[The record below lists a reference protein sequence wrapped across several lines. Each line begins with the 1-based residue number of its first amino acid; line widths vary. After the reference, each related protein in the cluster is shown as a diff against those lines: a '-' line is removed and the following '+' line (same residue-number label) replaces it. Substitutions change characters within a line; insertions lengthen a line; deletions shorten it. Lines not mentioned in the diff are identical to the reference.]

1 MGVIQ
6 TVGPNEALV
15 RSGGGEQPKVVVGG
29 RTLVIPIFHRA
40 QRLPLS
46 VMTLHVKTENVYT
59 GEGVAVSVDGVAQV
73 KVARSEEAIR
83 TAAQQFLGKTELEVQ
98 DVPLQT
104 LEGHQRAILG
114 TLTVE
119 EIYRDR
125 EKFATQV
132 RTVASPDLAGM
143 GLEIV
148 SFTIRDIKDPGG
160 YLDALGVRRT
170 AEVRRDATIGQA
182 EAERDAGIRSAEA
195 KRAQEAA
202 TYEAETRIAE
212 SERSF
217 NVQKASY
224 DQEVNARQAEAELAD
239 ELQRA
244 KTMQEIRR
252 EEVEIDVVERA
263 KQIELQEQEIQRR
276 ERELEA
282 TVRKPAEAERYRI
295 ETIAEGDRNAVVA
308 NAIAEAEATR
318 RQGEAQAEVIRLTGQ
333 AEAEAIEAKGAAEA
347 AAMQLKAEAWKQYGE
362 AAVIQ
367 QVLETLPAVAQAVA
381 QPLARTDRIVMF
393 GGGGDGAGG
402 ASKLT
407 RDITRTVAQVPEVI
421 ESLTGIDIVGSI
433 KNIPGLESTT
443 QRSEAADEQPAAAP
457 DDAESDQSDRPQA

>member
-29 RTLVIPIFHRA
+29 RTIVLPIFHRS

-83 TAAQQFLGKTELEVQ
+83 TAAQQFLGKSEVEVM

-114 TLTVE
+114 TMTME
-119 EIYRDR
+119 DIYQDR
-125 EKFATQV
+125 EKFASQV

-195 KRAQEAA
+195 KREQEAA
-202 TYEAETRIAE
+202 TFEAETRIAE
-212 SERSF
+212 SERGY
-217 NVQKASY
+217 NVQKAAY
-224 DQEVNARQAEAELAD
+224 DQEVNARRAEAELAD

-244 KTMQEIRR
+244 KTQQAIRR

-295 ETIAEGDRNAVVA
+295 ETLAEGERNAVVA
-308 NAIAEAEATR
+308 QATADAEATR

-347 AAMQLKAEAWKQYGE
+347 SAMQLKAEAWKQYGE

-367 QVLETLPAVAQAVA
+367 QVLETLPAVAEAVA

-393 GGGGDGAGG
+393 GGGDGGGTG

-443 QRSEAADEQPAAAP
+443 RSADTEEETQQ
-457 DDAESDQSDRPQA
+457 SDQPDRPQA

>member
-29 RTLVIPIFHRA
+29 RTIVLPIFHRS

-83 TAAQQFLGKTELEVQ
+83 TAAQQFLGKTEVEVM

-114 TLTVE
+114 TMTME
-119 EIYRDR
+119 DIYQDR
-125 EKFATQV
+125 EKFASQV

-195 KRAQEAA
+195 KREQEAA

-212 SERSF
+212 SERGY
-217 NVQKASY
+217 NVQKAAY
-224 DQEVNARQAEAELAD
+224 DQEVNARRAEAELAD

-244 KTMQEIRR
+244 KTQQDIRR

-295 ETIAEGDRNAVVA
+295 ETLAEGERNAVVA
-308 NAIAEAEATR
+308 QATADAEATR

-362 AAVIQ
+362 AAVVQ
-367 QVLETLPAVAQAVA
+367 QVLETLPAVAEAVA

-393 GGGGDGAGG
+393 GGGESGGTG
-402 ASKLT
+402 ASNLT

-433 KNIPGLESTT
+433 KNIPGLESTA
-443 QRSEAADEQPAAAP
+443 RSSEREDEQPP
-457 DDAESDQSDRPQA
+457 QTDTTDESERPHA

>member
-15 RSGGGEQPKVVVGG
+15 RSGGGDQPKVVVGG
-29 RTLVIPIFHRA
+29 RTLVIPIFHRS

-125 EKFATQV
+125 EKFASQV

-195 KRAQEAA
+195 KREQEAA
-202 TYEAETRIAE
+202 TFEAETRIAE
-212 SERSF
+212 SERGY
-217 NVQKASY
+217 NVQKAAY

-244 KTMQEIRR
+244 KTQQEIRR
-252 EEVEIDVVERA
+252 EEVEIEVVERA
-263 KQIELQEQEIQRR
+263 KQIELQQQEIQRR

-282 TVRKPAEAERYRI
+282 TVRKPAEAERYRL
-295 ETIAEGDRNAVVA
+295 ETIAEGNRNAVVA
-308 NAIAEAEATR
+308 EAAADADATR
-318 RQGEAQAEVIRLTGQ
+318 LQGEAQAEVIRLTGQ

-347 AAMQLKAEAWKQYGE
+347 AAMKLKAEAWKQYGE

-367 QVLETLPAVAQAVA
+367 QVLETLPAVAEAVA

-393 GGGGDGAGG
+393 GGGDGGGTG

-443 QRSEAADEQPAAAP
+443 RSAEAEHEEREQT
-457 DDAESDQSDRPQA
+457 EQSEQTDRPQA

>member
-29 RTLVIPIFHRA
+29 RTIVLPVFHRS

-83 TAAQQFLGKTELEVQ
+83 TAAQQFLGKTEVEVM

-114 TLTVE
+114 TMTME
-119 EIYRDR
+119 DIYQDR
-125 EKFATQV
+125 EKFASQV

-195 KRAQEAA
+195 KREQEAA
-202 TYEAETRIAE
+202 TFEAETRIAE
-212 SERSF
+212 SERGY
-217 NVQKASY
+217 NVQKAAY
-224 DQEVNARQAEAELAD
+224 DQEVNARRAEAELAD

-244 KTMQEIRR
+244 KTQQDIRR

-295 ETIAEGDRNAVVA
+295 ETLAEGERNAVVA
-308 NAIAEAEATR
+308 QATADAEATR

-367 QVLETLPAVAQAVA
+367 QVLETLPAVAEAVA

-393 GGGGDGAGG
+393 GGGDGGGTG

-433 KNIPGLESTT
+433 KNIPGLESTA
-443 QRSEAADEQPAAAP
+443 RSSEPADEQPTQR
-457 DDAESDQSDRPQA
+457 DATDESERPQA

>member
-6 TVGPNEALV
+6 TVGPNEALI
-15 RSGGGEQPKVVVGG
+15 RSGGGDMPKVVVGG
-29 RTLVIPIFHRA
+29 RTLVVPIFHRA
-40 QRLPLS
+40 QRLSLH
-46 VMTLHVKTENVYT
+46 VMTLHVMTENVYT

-83 TAAQQFLGKTELEVQ
+83 TASQQFLGKTEAEIL

-125 EKFATQV
+125 EKFASQV
-132 RTVASPDLAGM
+132 RSVASPDLAGM

-170 AEVRRDATIGQA
+170 AEVRRDATIGEA
-182 EAERDAGIRSAEA
+182 EAERDAGIRSAAALRE
-195 KRAQEAA
+195 REAA
-202 TYEAETRIAE
+202 RYEADTRIAE
-212 SERSF
+212 SERGF
-217 NVQKASY
+217 QVQKASY
-224 DQEVNARQAEAELAD
+224 DQEVNARQAEAQLAD

-244 KTMQEIRR
+244 RTQQEIRR
-252 EEVEIDVVERA
+252 EEVEIEVVDRR
-263 KQIELQEQEIQRR
+263 KQIELQTQEIERR

-282 TVRKPAEAERYRI
+282 TVRKPAEAERYRM
-295 ETIAEGDRNAVVA
+295 ETIAEAERNAVVA
-308 NAIAEAEATR
+308 SATGDAEAVR
-318 RQGEAQAEVIRLTGQ
+318 RQGEAQAEVIRLTGEAEADAIRAKGL
-333 AEAEAIEAKGAAEA
+333 AEAEA
-347 AAMQLKAEAWKQYGE
+347 MRTKADAWKEYGE
-362 AAVIQ
+362 AAVVQ
-367 QVLETLPAVAQAVA
+367 QVLEALPAVAEAVA

-393 GGGGDGAGG
+393 GGGDGGSG
-402 ASKLT
+402 PSKLT
-407 RDITRTVAQVPEVI
+407 QDVMRTVAQVPEVI

-433 KNIPGLESTT
+433 KNIPGLESSGRATADTEQAIET
-443 QRSEAADEQPAAAP
+443 QADAADEQERPA
-457 DDAESDQSDRPQA
+457 